1 MPVAGELSTSDACR
15 PTRPVDESLRLGQTV
30 PKRYARRAVSR
41 NLIRRQAR
49 AAFERH
55 AGRLARGD
63 WFIRLRAPF
72 APALFPSAA
81 SLALKR
87 AVKSEL
93 DALFAAAVA

>member
-1 MPVAGELSTSDACR
+1 
-15 PTRPVDESLRLGQTV
+15 VDESVRLGQTV

-41 NLIRRQAR
+41 SLIRRQAR

-55 AGRLARGD
+55 AERLARGD

-72 APALFPSAA
+72 APAQFPSAA
-81 SLALKR
+81 SPSLKQ

-93 DALFAAAVA
+93 DTLFAAAVA